1 MALTNSQFEAIQ
13 RIYSQRQLDFQ
24 HQEDR
29 LKENLHQKFPELTQ
43 LENQIISKRMAIAKA
58 SILGAN
64 DTSIESLQFDLEKAK
79 WDYQDYLKKH
89 HIHLEDYKATYYCA
103 QCEDTGYIN
112 GKPCTCYQKE
122 VIQLLYTDA
131 KLMEVLDK
139 ENFSTFLLD
148 FYSED
153 IIDKTTQKSAR
164 GLALE
169 AYQHLMKLAKDFKEE
184 KTNKNVLL
192 YGSPGVGKTFLSHAL
207 AFDLTKQGYSCLYYS
222 AFSLFDLL
230 GQYHFKTSENVINI
244 YPYLLECDMLII
256 DDLGTEVANQFTL
269 AQLFVLMNERYN
281 LGRGTLISTNLD
293 FNQLSKDY
301 GERIFSRLS
310 GQYHLLKLIGH
321 DIRLQK
327 KIQQHH

>member
-29 LKENLHQKFPELTQ
+29 LKNKLHKQFPKLTE
-43 LENQIISKRMAIAKA
+43 LENQILDKRMAIAKA
-58 SILGAN
+58 SILGGN
-64 DTSIESLQFDLEKAK
+64 DTSIESLQFELEKAK
-79 WDYQDYLKKH
+79 WNYQDYLKKN
-89 HIHLEDYKATYYCA
+89 HIHLDDYKAKHYCSK
-103 QCEDTGYIN
+103 CKDIGYID

-139 ENFSTFLLD
+139 ENFSTFSLD
-148 FYSED
+148 FYTKD
-153 IIDKTTQKSAR
+153 VIDKTTQKPSNV
-164 GLALE
+164 LAKE
-169 AYQHLMKLAKDFKEE
+169 AYQHLLKLSQNFHQEGI
-184 KTNKNVLL
+184 NKNVLL

-207 AFDLTKQGYSCLYYS
+207 AGELTKQGYSCLYYS

-281 LGRGTLISTNLD
+281 SGKGTLISTNLD